1 MRLHSNFPT
10 IQSQILILALL
21 RFLLLHALRVLC
33 KTLQILQHSMWR
45 VLRQAIQ
52 GALNLVGEPKWLS
65 LKMGWETLQH
75 SMWRVLWK
83 PIQGALNLV
92 GEPKWL
98 SLKMGWET
106 LQVRKPMW
114 KALKLC
120 GY

>member
-1 MRLHSNFPT
+1 
-10 IQSQILILALL
+10 
-21 RFLLLHALRVLC
+21 
-33 KTLQILQHSMWR
+33 MWR

-83 PIQGALNLV
+83 PIQGALSLV

-106 LQVRKPMW
+106 LQVQKPMW

>member
-1 MRLHSNFPT
+1 M
-10 IQSQILILALL
+10 

-33 KTLQILQHSMWR
+33 KTLQ
-45 VLRQAIQ
+45 V
-52 GALNLVGEPKWLS
+52 
-65 LKMGWETLQH
+65 LQH

-83 PIQGALNLV
+83 PIQGALSLV